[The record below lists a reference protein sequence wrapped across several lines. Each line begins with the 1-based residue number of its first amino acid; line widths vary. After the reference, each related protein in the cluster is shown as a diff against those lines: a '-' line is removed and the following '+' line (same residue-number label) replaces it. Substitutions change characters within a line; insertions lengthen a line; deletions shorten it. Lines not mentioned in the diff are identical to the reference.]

1 MTIIQKQRQRSTPEY
16 YVYFNKWT
24 GEILSTGRAL
34 QANSSSPFIVTSN
47 TIAANIVNGTANDQ
61 HYIINTSRDGSNDIV
76 SKSEFLQLCEREKEL
91 YVVPEIKSENWDIRV
106 NLYSGNKKIVVE
118 SNRDMIE
125 RLIAHNM
132 RYKISIDTSVVFEF
146 YIVKRN
152 NPDYLIKKL
161 SINAA
166 DLIVNGKVV
175 IDGSKLIRYANMTD
189 IHVLTQRYF
198 ENYYF
203 NIVDDVYI
211 DTTDQEVNFRNWQ
224 KATTNNNGHITF
236 NQSGDQL
243 LIASAVTTEQM
254 ELIGYTSRFME
265 FYIVGDTPD
274 KLIAC
279 LKVDIHKLQAGQIE
293 RFDLDYDI
301 DKVNILY
308 HNPKL
313 KVNKR
318 KIT

>member
-1 MTIIQKQRQRSTPEY
+1 MFVDERRIGATPGLFK
-16 YVYFNKWT
+16 V
-24 GEILSTGRAL
+24 GICSHEIEVKDKFENVEIPS
-34 QANSSSPFIVTSN
+34 
-47 TIAANIVNGTANDQ
+47 
-61 HYIINTSRDGSNDIV
+61 YIYDADIV
-76 SKSEFLQLCEREKEL
+76 
-91 YVVPEIKSENWDIRV
+91 
-106 NLYSGNKKIVVE
+106 YS
-118 SNRDMIE
+118 
-125 RLIAHNM
+125 
-132 RYKISIDTSVVFEF
+132 
-146 YIVKRN
+146 
-152 NPDYLIKKL
+152 
-161 SINAA
+161 AA